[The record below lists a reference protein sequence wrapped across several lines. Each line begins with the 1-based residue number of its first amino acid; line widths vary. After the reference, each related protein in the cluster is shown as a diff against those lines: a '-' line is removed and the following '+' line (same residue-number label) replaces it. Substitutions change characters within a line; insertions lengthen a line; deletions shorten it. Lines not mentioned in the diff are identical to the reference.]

1 VHGMPLLRRCFL
13 VSLFFLESNSLHSK
27 RNVSS
32 SVYHFCPLI
41 EHLGFLV
48 RARDACR
55 NMFNIFVLKGYF
67 LRLVSLWDYNGC
79 LWHRARYLGPN
90 FIYASP
96 ICRSSFKFTYNS
108 PRVPLYPV
116 YSVHLLI
123 LGGKILS
130 PTHTWNSCSML
141 FHSIPDIYYTN
152 SVQEVTKPE
161 KHWEKSHCSGT
172 NLDSIIGDS
181 LCFTN
186 FRGPPKKSDT
196 GKRGGLPP
204 DL

>member
-1 VHGMPLLRRCFL
+1 MHGMPLLRRCFL

-32 SVYHFCPLI
+32 NVYHFCPLI

-55 NMFNIFVLKGYF
+55 NMFNIFILKGYF

-79 LWHRARYLGPN
+79 LWHRARDTGGQTSSTLLLYVGQVY
-90 FIYASP
+90 FTYISP
-96 ICRSSFKFTYNS
+96 LCRSSFKFTYNS

-123 LGGKILS
+123 LGG
-130 PTHTWNSCSML
+130 
-141 FHSIPDIYYTN
+141 
-152 SVQEVTKPE
+152 
-161 KHWEKSHCSGT
+161 
-172 NLDSIIGDS
+172 
-181 LCFTN
+181 
-186 FRGPPKKSDT
+186 
-196 GKRGGLPP
+196 
-204 DL
+204 